1 MGWTSYHASY
11 YKRNGSVDRKAECDA
26 YFLEGLNRGHYEVLK
41 SAIVGSVYYAAVRHL
56 KRYVGRDE
64 NGQDI
69 YKDVVNEPVFAVVF
83 LTQTD
88 SKDYFNFSYKDMSED
103 MGPYD
108 CDCPVS
114 ILKLLSPTDSEWALE
129 WRERCKKRAEQ
140 KKSPNALANLPIGA
154 EIQFKWGDDVK
165 TLVKHPPA
173 FQFKRPFW
181 YCPAEHTYI
190 PARRIPTDYT
200 VLAATN

>member
-1 MGWTSYHASY
+1 MGWTSYHASH

-26 YFLEGLNRGHYEVLK
+26 YFLEDWNKGHYEVLK

-56 KRYVGRDE
+56 KRYVGRNE

-103 MGPYD
+103 MLPYYF
-108 CDCPVS
+108 DCPLS
-114 ILKLLSPTDSEWALE
+114 ILKLLSPTDNESAQE
-129 WRERCKKRAEQ
+129 WRRQCQDKAER
-140 KKSPNALANLPIGA
+140 KKSPTALTNLPIGA
-154 EIQFKWGDDVK
+154 RIRFTYGGEVME
-165 TLVKHPPA
+165 LVKHPPA
-173 FQFKRPFW
+173 YQFKRPFW
-181 YCPAEHTYI
+181 YNPACHQYMS
-190 PARRIPTDYT
+190 AKRIPDNYEI
-200 VLAATN
+200 VEI